1 MPEAPRTLDAAWAQ
15 SRGEYLA
22 WRSSDD
28 DSFHPAL
35 PAPART

>member
-22 WRSSDD
+22 DLSSD